1 MHSRG
6 GSRRISLVS
15 STDDDAEM
23 VYVAVPRSSLP
34 REVQTTAQEMWMSS
48 CSASE
53 HRHRHHRHC
62 SREMGRIRL
71 PVRQDEGLLNG
82 KA

>member
-1 MHSRG
+1 MPQRV
-6 GSRRISLVS
+6 ILV
-15 STDDDAEM
+15 TPADDDVEM
-23 VYVAVPRSSLP
+23 VYVPVPRSSLP
-34 REVQTTAQEMWMSS
+34 REVETNAQEMWMSS

-71 PVRQDEGLLNG
+71 PLWQDEGLLG
-82 KA
+82 EKA